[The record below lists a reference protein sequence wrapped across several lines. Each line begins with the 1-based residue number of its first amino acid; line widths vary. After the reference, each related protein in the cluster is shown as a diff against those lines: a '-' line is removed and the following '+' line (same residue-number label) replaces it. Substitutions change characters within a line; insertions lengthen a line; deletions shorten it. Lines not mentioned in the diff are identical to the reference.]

1 MIEELS
7 RRNLLKLLTA
17 GSLAAVNGMP
27 KASAASPG
35 RANLLATGHEPAQ
48 ADSSGTADMDRQR
61 RMQWW
66 HQAKFG
72 MFIHWGLYSL
82 IGRHEWVMENEGIP
96 VSEYAPLAKQFKP
109 KPFPAREWA
118 KIARETG
125 MRYMVMTTKHHEGFC
140 HFDTKTTDYCS
151 PKQGPGRDLVREYVD
166 AARGEGMRVGFYYS
180 LMDWHHPDG
189 ARCATDETARKRF
202 V

>member
-27 KASAASPG
+27 KASAASLG

-72 MFIHWGLYSL
+72 MFIHW
-82 IGRHEWVMENEGIP
+82 
-96 VSEYAPLAKQFKP
+96 VSIASSAAMSGSWKTRAF
-109 KPFPAREWA
+109 PFPS
-118 KIARETG
+118 T
-125 MRYMVMTTKHHEGFC
+125 
-140 HFDTKTTDYCS
+140 
-151 PKQGPGRDLVREYVD
+151 
-166 AARGEGMRVGFYYS
+166 
-180 LMDWHHPDG
+180 
-189 ARCATDETARKRF
+189 
-202 V
+202 